1 MPDKRLV
8 ILDPS
13 YATRTG
19 HNHAANT
26 LLLEAAG
33 RLGIEACLFANAALP
48 PEGAAVPAFRPSA
61 YGFFPASDVD
71 ALRIAHLTAHAFI
84 EDLSRVVQ
92 PALAAGDVL
101 LLHTPNSPLLHGLA
115 DWLHALPQPL
125 SCEAAI
131 GLILPPDFRQP
142 DARLEAFNRHHYAL
156 AFELLARLP
165 MRLRYY
171 AETRPMEELF
181 VALGARP
188 MERNRL
194 PLWAEM
200 GTAVSKS
207 RSGGEGMVFFVPGE
221 VRAEKGHAFL
231 INALVAIAQANPD
244 VLHGVR
250 FRFTAAAMPQEVA
263 AFLANF
269 PALFD
274 LVPDK
279 EISNQRYWEL
289 MREADFIVC
298 TYDPR
303 DYNRRS
309 SSIFFEAMAA
319 GIPAMVSAG
328 TSMAVDLESDAA
340 GAGVC
345 VEYGN
350 VESLAR
356 ATLQAKKEFGQLRA
370 HAQSAA
376 AGYQKSLSASA
387 FLGWL
392 LRAA

>member
-1 MPDKRLV
+1 MPEKRLI

-19 HNHAANT
+19 HNHAANS

-33 RLGIEACLFANAALP
+33 RMGIEARLFANAALP
-48 PEGAAVPAFRPSA
+48 AEGPAVPAFRPSA

-71 ALRIAHLTAHAFI
+71 ALRIAHLTAQMFI
-84 EDLSRVVQ
+84 EDLARVVQ
-92 PALAAGDVL
+92 PALAPGDLL
-101 LLHTPNSPLLHGLA
+101 LLHTANSSLLHGLA
-115 DWLHALPQPL
+115 GWLQAHPQPL
-125 SCEAAI
+125 SYEAAI
-131 GLILPPDFRQP
+131 GLILPPDFRQT

-156 AFELLARLP
+156 AFELLARLAI
-165 MRLRYY
+165 RLRYY
-171 AETRPMEELF
+171 AETAPMEALF

-188 MERNRL
+188 VTRNRL

-200 GTAVSKS
+200 GVAEAP
-207 RSGGEGMVFFVPGE
+207 RAGGEGALFFVPGE
-221 VRAEKGHAFL
+221 IRAEKGHAFL
-231 INALVAIAQANPD
+231 INGLVAIAQANPD
-244 VLHGVR
+244 VLRGVR
-250 FRFTAAAMPQEVA
+250 FRFTAAAMPPDVA
-263 AFLANF
+263 AYLANF

-274 LVPDK
+274 LVQEK

-303 DYNRRS
+303 DYARRS

-319 GIPAMVSAG
+319 GIPAMVSAN
-328 TSMAVDLESDAA
+328 TSMAADLESDAA

-356 ATLQAKKEFGQLRA
+356 ATQQAKQGLGQYRA
-370 HAQSAA
+370 RAQGVAPK
-376 AGYQKSLSASA
+376 YQRSLSAA
-387 FLGWL
+387 EFLGWL
-392 LRAA
+392 MRTA